1 MKHIQS
7 QIVVPDSTS
16 FRLKRTILKP
26 GTNVI
31 HSHKN
36 FEINYI
42 VNGWGTRII
51 GDNIETFYNGDLVI
65 LGPDL
70 PHSWEIQGVS
80 EGLSPEC
87 ITLHFHEQFL
97 DKQIMKS
104 PELEPIYGL
113 MRESSLGIQFFGTE
127 TLDVAYVLQKMFEAS
142 PLRRLIYLLEVF
154 EILISTKERKTLA
167 KAGFL
172 KDSQNTQNDK
182 LNRVYQ
188 FIMTNFTKKVY
199 LKEVSAICHMSSSA
213 FCRFF
218 EQSTGKTLF
227 QYLKEVRIGYACK
240 LLQETDMSISSI
252 CYESGFNNF
261 SHFNNQFKEVNT
273 VSPGEYRKIINK
285 VSK

>member
-1 MKHIQS
+1 
-7 QIVVPDSTS
+7 
-16 FRLKRTILKP
+16 
-26 GTNVI
+26 
-31 HSHKN
+31 
-36 FEINYI
+36 

-127 TLDVAYVLQKMFEAS
+127 TLDVAYVLQNMFEAS

-188 FIMTNFTKKVY
+188 FIMTNFTKKIY
-199 LKEVSAICHMSSSA
+199 LKDVSAICHMSSSA

-285 VSK
+285 V